1 MSWKQRK
8 DFREG
13 KEDIHVEDKSEFFS
27 SCLGLYFS
35 FIQQSGSG
43 WLYSTTKHYPCTL
56 FNLGVLNW
64 ELSLQLVHSLRPTC
78 VLLHLLLLLVR
89 PFSQSLAWASGVTEF
104 HAGYCFEPPIG
115 RWLQKVS
122 HAKAAE
128 MYPDHWPYWL
138 LSTILIKCC
147 FLPLLL
153 RQTME
158 RVTAWGKGTNSDKHE
173 GISVV
178 RVLAI

>member
-1 MSWKQRK
+1 MWK
-8 DFREG
+8 
-13 KEDIHVEDKSEFFS
+13 INLSFFS

-43 WLYSTTKHYPCTL
+43 WLHSTTEQYPCTL

-78 VLLHLLLLLVR
+78 VLLHLLLLLVQ
-89 PFSQSLAWASGVTEF
+89 PSSQSLAWASGVTEF
-104 HAGYCFEPPIG
+104 HAGGCSEATNG
-115 RWLQKVS
+115 RWLRKVS

-138 LSTILIKCC
+138 LSTILIEPCL
-147 FLPLLL
+147 FPLLL
-153 RQTME
+153 RQTMKK
-158 RVTAWGKGTNSDKHE
+158 RVTARGEGTNSDKHQAM
-173 GISVV
+173 SVV

>member
-115 RWLQKVS
+115 RWLRKVS

-173 GISVV
+173 GMSVV